1 MVLKWLFGSRAG
13 RGFQPGTET
22 FPSLRVDAIGRDLRL
37 EKRGA
42 RDAKAGLP
50 ASDAESLSSAEQDVV
65 ARVGDFRKKGLE
77 YYENQIAVYINRIQG
92 AVSDRNDV
100 ETEAKQFEN
109 RLNIEIR
116 ICGNHLNNAMT
127 AVTGSDQKLKA
138 YCVRHGVVGPPG
150 KAKNTFLMVGVLL
163 LLFVVEVGLS
173 GILFSE
179 KNEMGLVGGMGIA
192 IIISGVNVVAC
203 LLCGFGSRYLNLK
216 SFFSKILGIMAVLM
230 FGIIFSGLNL
240 TVAHFRDA
248 LEFHVWNTAGIQAIE
263 NLRNNVFGIDSFRS
277 WVVAAFG
284 AIVSVI
290 AFIEGCLW
298 KDRHPGYNHVFDA
311 AENAVTHYAKQYEQG
326 QFQLEEI
333 YTVARDQLRNDAQR
347 MYANVQSAV
356 DAVGGQSTLS
366 RQLETFLKTCDQTV
380 NQLHARYR
388 EANEKIRSEPRPKYF
403 DRAYSFEPYMV
414 SDHLPDTDIEKARD
428 EITKV
433 DDIVEHSVKNLME
446 AQKSAISAFSTV
458 EQLKQKLQG
467 NMDDPNPE
475 GVS

>member
-1 MVLKWLFGSRAG
+1 MVLKWLFGSKAG
-13 RGFQPGTET
+13 RGFHPGTET
-22 FPSLRVDAIGRDLRL
+22 FPSLHVDAIDRDLKL

-42 RDAKAGLP
+42 RDAKAGIP
-50 ASDAESLSSAEQDVV
+50 ASDAESLSSTEQDVV
-65 ARVGDFRKKGLE
+65 ARVGDFRKKGLD

-92 AVSDRNDV
+92 AFSDRNDV
-100 ETEAKQFEN
+100 EAEAKQFEN
-109 RLNIEIR
+109 RLKIEIQ
-116 ICGNHLNNAMT
+116 ICENYLQNAMK

-150 KAKNTFLMVGVLL
+150 KAKNTFLMVGVLFI
-163 LLFVVEVGLS
+163 LFVVEVGLS

-192 IIISGVNVVAC
+192 LIISGVNVGAC
-203 LLCGFGSRYLNLK
+203 LLCGFGSRYVNLK
-216 SFFSKILGIMAVLM
+216 SSFSKILGIMAILI
-230 FGIIFSGLNL
+230 FCIIFSGLNL

-263 NLRNNVFGIDSFRS
+263 NLRNSVFGIDSFRS

-284 AIVSVI
+284 AIVSVF

-311 AENAVTHYAKQYEQG
+311 AEDAVTRYAKQYEQG
-326 QFQLEEI
+326 QDQLDEI
-333 YTVARDQLRNDAQR
+333 YTAARNQLRSHAQR
-347 MYANVQSAV
+347 MHANVQSAV
-356 DAVGGQSTLS
+356 DAVGSQSTLS
-366 RQLETFLKTCDQTV
+366 RHLETFLKTCDQTV

-388 EANEKIRSEPRPKYF
+388 DANVKMRSEPRPKYF
-403 DRAYSFEPYMV
+403 DREYSFEPYMV
-414 SDHLPDTDIEKARD
+414 SDHLSNTDIEKARD

-433 DDIVEHSVKNLME
+433 NDIVEHSVKNLME
-446 AQKSAISAFSTV
+446 AQKSAISAFPTV
-458 EQLKQKLQG
+458 EQLKCKLLG